1 VIAPGAGEPPRAGR
15 LPASL
20 VPGGPRPSSR
30 LSALR
35 LACPRC
41 RKPLVVASDGA
52 RCPACASGYAV
63 EGGVLDL
70 RAGRRGTAGY
80 DPHHFAT
87 LAAIEGEHFWFT
99 ARREVVLDALRDTV
113 PDLSGRALFDV
124 GCGSGG
130 LLQFLGASGVPLA
143 GACDAYPESLALVRG
158 KVAAPLL
165 LVDEGRFPPLGP
177 GYTLLSLFDVLEHI
191 DDDVGTLRF
200 LLEVLD
206 PGGVLVLTVPAHP
219 FLFDE
224 MDRIAHHRRR
234 YRRSELGEKLRA
246 AGFRVLRLSHFM
258 APLVPLVAL
267 RWLLGALPG
276 RPGAAERRQVELAV
290 TPALN
295 GLARAV
301 LRLERPLVRAGLL
314 PFGSSL
320 VAVALR
326 PR

>member
-1 VIAPGAGEPPRAGR
+1 MSDG
-15 LPASL
+15 S
-20 VPGGPRPSSR
+20 
-30 LSALR
+30 SALP
-35 LACPRC
+35 LVCPRC
-41 RKPLVVASDGA
+41 RAPLAVASDGA
-52 RCPACASGYAV
+52 RCPACASAYAL
-63 EGGVLDL
+63 ESDVLDL
-70 RAGRRGTAGY
+70 RAGRRGTAGF
-80 DPHHFAT
+80 DPHHFPK
-87 LAAIEGEHFWFT
+87 LAEIEAEHFWFV

-113 PDLSGRALFDV
+113 PDLAGRALFDV

-130 LLQFLGASGVPLA
+130 LLQFLGASGVPIA
-143 GACDAYPESLALVRG
+143 GACDAYAESLALVRR
-158 KVAAPLL
+158 KMAVPLL
-165 LVDEGRFPPLGP
+165 LVDEGRLPPLAP
-177 GYTLLSLFDVLEHI
+177 GYSLLSLFDVLEHI

-200 LLEVLD
+200 LLDVLD
-206 PGGVLVLTVPAHP
+206 PGGALVLTVPAHP

-234 YRRSELGEKLRA
+234 YRRSELGDKLRA

-276 RPGAAERRQVELAV
+276 RPGAVERRQVELAV
-290 TPALN
+290 TPVLN

-320 VAVALR
+320 IAVAAR

>member
-1 VIAPGAGEPPRAGR
+1 VKRAAADTA
-15 LPASL
+15 ASE
-20 VPGGPRPSSR
+20 GFC
-30 LSALR
+30 ALR
-35 LACPRC
+35 LVCPRC
-41 RKPLVVASDGA
+41 RERLAVASDA
-52 RCPACASGYAV
+52 AACAACATGFPV
-63 EGGVLDL
+63 VDGVLDL
-70 RAGRRGTAGY
+70 RAGRRGPAGY
-80 DPHHFAT
+80 DPHHFRT

-99 ARREVVLDALRDTV
+99 TRREVVLAGLRDTV
-113 PDLSGRALFDV
+113 PDLAARALFDV

-130 LLQFLGASGVPLA
+130 LLQFLGASGVALA
-143 GACDAYPESLALVRG
+143 GACDAYPESLALVRT
-158 KVAAPLL
+158 KVAVPLL
-165 LVDEGRFPPLGP
+165 LVDEGRLPPLAP

-200 LLEVLD
+200 LHEVLA

-234 YRRSELGEKLRA
+234 YRRAELGDKLLRA
-246 AGFRVLRLSHFM
+246 GFEIRRLSHFM

-276 RPGAAERRQVELAV
+276 RGGAVERRQVELAV
-290 TPALN
+290 TPLVN

-301 LRLERPLVRAGLL
+301 LRLERPLLRAGRV

-320 VAVALR
+320 IAVAAR
-326 PR
+326 AG

>member
-1 VIAPGAGEPPRAGR
+1 MSAGY
-15 LPASL
+15 
-20 VPGGPRPSSR
+20 
-30 LSALR
+30 SALC
-35 LACPRC
+35 LVCPRC
-41 RKPLVVASDGA
+41 REPLAPTGEGA
-52 RCPACASGYAV
+52 RCAACGSAYPV
-63 EGGVLDL
+63 EDGVLDL
-70 RAGRRGTAGY
+70 RAGRRGSAGY
-80 DPHHFAT
+80 DPHHFQR
-87 LAAIEGEHFWFT
+87 LAAVEGEHFWFA

-113 PDLSGRALFDV
+113 PDLGSRALFDV

-130 LLQFLGASGVPLA
+130 LLHFLGASGVPLA

-158 KVAAPLL
+158 KLALPLL
-165 LVDEGRFPPLGP
+165 LVDEGRLPPLGP

-200 LLEVLD
+200 LLEILE

-234 YRRSELGEKLRA
+234 YRRSELGHKLRA

-267 RWLLGALPG
+267 RWLGGALPG
-276 RPGAAERRQVELAV
+276 RPGPRERREVELSV
-290 TPALN
+290 TPVLN
-295 GLARAV
+295 GLARGV
-301 LRLERPLVRAGLL
+301 LRLERPLVRAGVL
-314 PFGSSL
+314 PFGSS
-320 VAVALR
+320 VIAVAAR